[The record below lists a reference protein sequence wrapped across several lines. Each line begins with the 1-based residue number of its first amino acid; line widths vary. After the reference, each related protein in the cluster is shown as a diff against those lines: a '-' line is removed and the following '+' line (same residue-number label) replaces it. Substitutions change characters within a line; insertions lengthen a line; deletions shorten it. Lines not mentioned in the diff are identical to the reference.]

1 MKQMMIYNTLSR
13 KKEPFVP
20 VHEGQV
26 GIYACGPTV
35 YNYFHIGNARPFIIF
50 DTLRRFLKHLGYKVT
65 FVQNF
70 TDIDDKMIRRANEEG
85 TTVEAIANRYIEE
98 YFKDADALGVQ
109 RADVHPRATKHIGE
123 IIALIKKLEKN
134 GLAYATDNGDVYFDT
149 QAWRS
154 NYGKLIGQNLDD
166 LESGARI
173 EVGDIK
179 RHPMDFALWKG
190 QKPGEPAW
198 KSPWGMGRPGWHIEC
213 SAMSMKYLG
222 ETFDIHCG
230 GVDLI
235 FPHHENEI
243 AQSEGATGKP
253 FARYWM
259 HNGHINVDNRKMSK
273 SAGNFFTV
281 RDIAKEFDP
290 EVVRMFMLSAQY
302 RSPINFSRELLI
314 QAKTALDRLYTAR
327 DNATF
332 ALEHAPER
340 ELNDAERVFIER
352 AKAFEDRFDDAMCD
366 DLNTSEALG
375 VLFEYVR
382 DMNTALSDANAP
394 CKQVIEAGL
403 HSLNVM
409 AHEILGLLMREAD
422 TTPDEIKQ
430 LVQARVEAKKA
441 KNFAEA
447 DRLRAEIL
455 EKGYSVEDTAKGPL
469 VKKIARS

>member
-1 MKQMMIYNTLSR
+1 MKTMYVYNTLTR
-13 KKEPFVP
+13 KKQPMIP
-20 VHEGQV
+20 VHEGKV

-35 YNYFHIGNARPFIIF
+35 YNYFHIGNARPFVIF
-50 DTLRRFLKHLGYKVT
+50 DTLRRFLIHLGYEVK

-70 TDIDDKMIRRANEEG
+70 TDIDDKMIRRANEEN
-85 TTVEAIANRYIEE
+85 TTVEAIAERYIAE
-98 YFKDADALGVQ
+98 YFKDAAALGVKP
-109 RADVHPRATKHIGE
+109 ADVHPRATKHIGE
-123 IIALIKKLEKN
+123 IIGLIKKLEAK
-134 GLAYATDNGDVYFDT
+134 GLAYPTDNGDVYFDT
-149 QAWRS
+149 QAYRA

-253 FARYWM
+253 FAKYWM
-259 HNGHINVDNRKMSK
+259 HNGHINVDNKKMSK

-281 RDIAKEFDP
+281 RDIAKEYDL
-290 EVVRMFMLSAQY
+290 EAVRMFLLSAQY
-302 RSPINFSRELLI
+302 RSPINFSRDLI
-314 QAKTALDRLYTAR
+314 MAAKNSLDRMYTAR
-327 DNATF
+327 NNALF
-332 ALEHAPER
+332 MLESAPER
-340 ELNDAERVFIER
+340 EMNENEIAFIER
-352 AKAFEDRFDDAMCD
+352 AKQYVDKFDDAMCD
-366 DLNTSEALG
+366 DLNTADALG
-375 VLFEYVR
+375 VVFEYVR
-382 DMNTALSDANAP
+382 EMNTMFTDANAP
-394 CKQVIEAGL
+394 CKAVLEEGL
-403 HSLNVM
+403 HQLSIMTDV
-409 AHEILGLLMREAD
+409 LGLLSKEYDA
-422 TTPDEIKQ
+422 TPEDIKA

-447 DRLRAEIL
+447 DRIRAEVL
-455 EKGYSVEDTAKGPL
+455 EKGYVIEDTAKGPK
-469 VKKIARS
+469 VRKA